1 MMMRKH
7 EVEGAYEKLKEIT
20 RGQTVSEDD
29 MGRFIETINI
39 PDGDKEILRKLKPWN
54 YVGLAG
60 DITKMLDKL
69 E

>member
-20 RGQTVSEDD
+20 RGQHVSETD
-29 MGRFIETINI
+29 MSQFIETIDI
-39 PDGDKEILRKLKPWN
+39 PEQDKDILRNLKPWN
-54 YVGLAG
+54 YVGLASEL
-60 DITKMLDKL
+60 THMLDEL

>member
-1 MMMRKH
+1 
-7 EVEGAYEKLKEIT
+7 
-20 RGQTVSEDD
+20 VSEDD